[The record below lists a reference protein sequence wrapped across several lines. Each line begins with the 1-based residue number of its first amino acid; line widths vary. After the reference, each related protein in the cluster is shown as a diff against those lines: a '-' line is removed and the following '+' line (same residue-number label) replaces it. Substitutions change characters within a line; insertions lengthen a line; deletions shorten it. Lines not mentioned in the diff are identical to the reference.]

1 MEFNAADI
9 FEGVVKRIPDR
20 EAVVLGNTRFT
31 YKELD
36 ARANKAAHALKK
48 LNVSK
53 GSHIGIYAFNCIE
66 WLEIM
71 LGAYKLCAIPI
82 NINYRYVEEELKY
95 LIDNADMEAIFFHK
109 QFSEKLLNI
118 SKDLPLLKTYVSIDD
133 QSDIQSDLECIDFED
148 LIQHESE
155 DQIVQ
160 TRSGDDKYI
169 LYTGG
174 TTGMPKGV
182 VWRMEDVLMTLGGGI
197 DAVTGEKYS
206 TPDALADKCLQD
218 QTVAL
223 ALAPLMHGAAQWQSF
238 NAFFSGWKLIINDQV
253 SFDANY
259 IWDLIAKE
267 RVMNLT
273 ITGDAMGRPLCDA
286 LPAAIDRG
294 LDLSCMIVLAST
306 ASVFSSTIKDAILD
320 LLPNL
325 FIIDAVG
332 SSETGATGVNIHT
345 KGGKLKDSG
354 GGPKFNKPDFS
365 AILNLETH
373 QIISP
378 SDTETIGYLAR
389 KGHVPIAYYKDPE
402 KSKKT
407 FIEVDGERFSI
418 PGDMAKYETD
428 GQMTL
433 LGRGSVSIN
442 SGGEKIFPE
451 EVEMA
456 LKAHPNVFDCLVV
469 GVADKTWGQKVVAVI
484 QRRDSSELSLADLK
498 ETSAKY
504 IASYK
509 MPKEIIFSDLIER
522 APSGKPNYQ
531 WAQKYANTRLASED
545 SNFQEKDQGDK
556 K

>member
-9 FEGVVKRIPDR
+9 FEGVVQRIPDR
-20 EAVVLGNTRFT
+20 EAVVLGETRLT

-48 LNVSK
+48 LNISK

-95 LIDNADMEAIFFHK
+95 LMNNADIEAIFFHQ
-109 QFSEKLLNI
+109 QFSNKLNNI
-118 SKDLPLLKTYVSIDD
+118 ADALPLLKTYVSINDG
-133 QSDIQSDLECIDFED
+133 SDAKSDLVCVDYEA
-148 LIQHESE
+148 LIEHESE
-155 DQIVQ
+155 EQVPQ
-160 TRSGDDKYI
+160 LRSGDDQYI

-197 DAVTGEKYS
+197 DAVTGEKYP
-206 TPDALADKCLQD
+206 TPEALADKCLQD
-218 QTVAL
+218 QTTAL

-238 NAFFSGWKLIINDQV
+238 NAFFSGWKLVFNDQV
-253 SFDANY
+253 TFDAHHA
-259 IWDLIAKE
+259 WDLIAKE
-267 RVMNLT
+267 RVMNVT

-286 LPAAIDRG
+286 LPAALERG
-294 LDLSCMIVLAST
+294 LDLSCLFVIASS
-306 ASVFSSTIKDAILD
+306 ASVFSSSIKDTMIT

-345 KGGKLKDSG
+345 KDGKLKDSG

-365 AILNLETH
+365 AILNLETQ
-373 QIISP
+373 QIIP
-378 SDTETIGYLAR
+378 QSDTETIGYLAR
-389 KGHVPIAYYKDPE
+389 KGHVPLAYYKDPE

-407 FIEVDGERFSI
+407 FIDVEGERFSV
-418 PGDMAKYETD
+418 PGDMAKYESD
-428 GQMTL
+428 GQITL
-433 LGRGSVSIN
+433 LGRGSISIN

-469 GVADKTWGQKVVAVI
+469 GVKDETWGQKVVAVI
-484 QRRDSSELSLADLK
+484 QRRDSSELTLEDLK

-509 MPKEIIFSDLIER
+509 MPKALIFSDLIER

-531 WAQKYANTRLASED
+531 WAQNFANKTL
-545 SNFQEKDQGDK
+545 QG
-556 K
+556 

>member
-9 FEGVVKRIPDR
+9 FEGVVQRIPDR
-20 EAVVLGNTRFT
+20 EAVVLGETRLT

-48 LNVSK
+48 LNISQ

-95 LIDNADMEAIFFHK
+95 LMNNADIEAIFFHQ
-109 QFSEKLLNI
+109 QFSDKLNNI
-118 SKDLPLLKTYVSIDD
+118 ADALPLLKTYVSINDG
-133 QSDIQSDLECIDFED
+133 SDAKSDLVCVDYEA
-148 LIQHESE
+148 LIEHESE
-155 DQIVQ
+155 EQVPQ
-160 TRSGDDKYI
+160 LRSGDDQYI

-197 DAVTGEKYS
+197 DAVTGEKYP
-206 TPDALADKCLQD
+206 TPEALADKCLQD
-218 QTVAL
+218 QTTAL

-238 NAFFSGWKLIINDQV
+238 NAFFSGWKLVFNDQV
-253 SFDANY
+253 TFDAHHA
-259 IWDLIAKE
+259 WDLIAKE

-286 LPAAIDRG
+286 LPAALQRG
-294 LDLSCMIVLAST
+294 LDLSCLFVIASS
-306 ASVFSSTIKDAILD
+306 ASVFSSSIKDTMIT

-345 KGGKLKDSG
+345 KNGKLKDSG

-365 AILNLETH
+365 AILNLETQ
-373 QIISP
+373 QIIP
-378 SDTETIGYLAR
+378 QSDTETIGYLAR

-407 FIEVDGERFSI
+407 FIDVEGERFSV
-418 PGDMAKYETD
+418 PGDMAKYESD
-428 GQMTL
+428 GQITL

-469 GVADKTWGQKVVAVI
+469 GVKDETWGQKVVAVI
-484 QRRDSSELSLADLK
+484 QRRDSSELTLEDLK

-509 MPKEIIFSDLIER
+509 MPKALIFSDLIER

-531 WAQKYANTRLASED
+531 WAQEFANKTLR
-545 SNFQEKDQGDK
+545 G
-556 K
+556 

>member
-9 FEGVVKRIPDR
+9 FEGVVQRIPDR
-20 EAVVLGNTRFT
+20 EAVVLGETRLT

-48 LNVSK
+48 LNISQ

-95 LIDNADMEAIFFHK
+95 LMNNADIEAIFFHQ
-109 QFSEKLLNI
+109 QFSDKLNNI
-118 SKDLPLLKTYVSIDD
+118 ADALPLLKTYVSINDG
-133 QSDIQSDLECIDFED
+133 SDAKSDLVCVDYEA
-148 LIQHESE
+148 LIEHESE
-155 DQIVQ
+155 EQVPQ
-160 TRSGDDKYI
+160 LRSGDDQYI

-197 DAVTGEKYS
+197 DAVTGEKYP
-206 TPDALADKCLQD
+206 TPEALADKCLQD
-218 QTVAL
+218 QTTAL

-238 NAFFSGWKLIINDQV
+238 NAFFSGWKLVFNDQV
-253 SFDANY
+253 TFDAHHA
-259 IWDLIAKE
+259 WDLIAKE
-267 RVMNLT
+267 RVMNVT

-286 LPAAIDRG
+286 LPAALQRG
-294 LDLSCMIVLAST
+294 LDLSCLFVIASS
-306 ASVFSSTIKDAILD
+306 ASVFSSSIKDTMIT

-345 KGGKLKDSG
+345 KDGKLKDSG

-365 AILNLETH
+365 AILNLETQ
-373 QIISP
+373 QIIP
-378 SDTETIGYLAR
+378 QSDTETIGYLAR
-389 KGHVPIAYYKDPE
+389 KGHVPLAYYKDPE

-407 FIEVDGERFSI
+407 FIDVEGERFSV
-418 PGDMAKYETD
+418 PGDMAKYESD
-428 GQMTL
+428 GQITL

-469 GVADKTWGQKVVAVI
+469 GVKDETWGQKVVAVI
-484 QRRDSSELSLADLK
+484 QRRDSSELTLEDLK

-509 MPKEIIFSDLIER
+509 MPKALIFSDLIER

-531 WAQKYANTRLASED
+531 WAQNFANKTL
-545 SNFQEKDQGDK
+545 QG
-556 K
+556 

>member
-9 FEGVVKRIPDR
+9 FEGVVDRVPER
-20 EAVVLGNTRFT
+20 EAVVYGSTRLT

-36 ARANKAAHALKK
+36 ARSNKAANALKK
-48 LNVSK
+48 LGIKK

-95 LIDNADMEAIFFHK
+95 LIDNADIEAIFYQK
-109 QFSEKLLNI
+109 QFSTKLNNI
-118 SKDLPLLKTYVSIDD
+118 KNDLPLLKDFVSINDGTD
-133 QSDIQSDLECIDFED
+133 SSDIVENNLDFEG
-148 LIQHESE
+148 LIANESE
-155 DQIVQ
+155 SRLTVE
-160 TRSGDDKYI
+160 RSGDDQYI

-197 DAVTGEKYS
+197 DAVTGERYP
-206 TPDALADKCLQD
+206 TPEAFADKCLQD

-223 ALAPLMHGAAQWQSF
+223 ALAPFMHGGAQWQSF
-238 NAFFSGWKLIINDQV
+238 NSFFSGWKLVINDQA
-253 SFDANY
+253 SFDADY
-259 IWDLIAKE
+259 IWEIVAKE
-267 RVMNLT
+267 KVMNLT
-273 ITGDAMGRPLCDA
+273 IMGDAMGRPLCDA
-286 LPAAIDRG
+286 LPGALKKG
-294 LDLSCMIVLAST
+294 LDLSSLFVFSST
-306 ASVFSSTIKDAILD
+306 ASVFSPSIKDTILEY
-320 LLPNL
+320 LPNL
-325 FIIDAVG
+325 FLIDAVG

-345 KGGKLKDSG
+345 KDGKLKDSG
-354 GGPKFNKPDFS
+354 GGPKFTKPNFS
-365 AILNLETH
+365 EILNLDTLE
-373 QIISP
+373 IIQP
-378 SDTETIGYLAR
+378 DDTETIGYLAR
-389 KGHVPIAYYKDPE
+389 KGHVPMAYYKDEE

-407 FIEVDGERFSI
+407 FIEVNGERYSI
-418 PGDMAKYETD
+418 PGDMAKYEED

-469 GVADKTWGQKVVAVI
+469 GVKDEKWGQKVVAVI
-484 QRRDSSELSLADLK
+484 QRRDENDLFLDDLK
-498 ETSAKY
+498 ESASKY

-509 MPKEIIFSDLIER
+509 MPKEIVFSEIIER

-531 WAQKYANTRLASED
+531 WAQNYANSKL
-545 SNFQEKDQGDK
+545 NIK
-556 K
+556 

>member
-1 MEFNAADI
+1 VEFNAADI
-9 FEGVVKRIPDR
+9 FEGVVQRIPDR
-20 EAVVLGNTRFT
+20 EAVVLGETRLT

-48 LNVSK
+48 LNISQ

-95 LIDNADMEAIFFHK
+95 LMNNADIEAIFFHQ
-109 QFSEKLLNI
+109 QFSDKLNNI
-118 SKDLPLLKTYVSIDD
+118 ADALPLLKTYVSINDG
-133 QSDIQSDLECIDFED
+133 SDAKSDLVCVDYEA
-148 LIQHESE
+148 LIEHESE
-155 DQIVQ
+155 EQVPQ
-160 TRSGDDKYI
+160 LRSGDDQYI

-197 DAVTGEKYS
+197 DAVTGEKYP
-206 TPDALADKCLQD
+206 TPEALADKCLQD
-218 QTVAL
+218 QTTAL

-238 NAFFSGWKLIINDQV
+238 NAFFSGWKLVFNDQV
-253 SFDANY
+253 TFDAHHA
-259 IWDLIAKE
+259 WDLIAKE

-286 LPAAIDRG
+286 LPAALQRG
-294 LDLSCMIVLAST
+294 LDLSCLFVIASS
-306 ASVFSSTIKDAILD
+306 ASVFSSSIKDKMIT

-345 KGGKLKDSG
+345 KDGKLKDSG

-365 AILNLETH
+365 AILNLETQ
-373 QIISP
+373 QIIP
-378 SDTETIGYLAR
+378 QSDTETIGYLAR

-407 FIEVDGERFSI
+407 FIDVEGERFSV
-418 PGDMAKYETD
+418 PGDMAKYESD
-428 GQMTL
+428 GQITL

-469 GVADKTWGQKVVAVI
+469 GVKDETWGQKVVAVI
-484 QRRDSSELSLADLK
+484 QRRDSSELTLEDLK

-509 MPKEIIFSDLIER
+509 MPKALIFSDLIER

-531 WAQKYANTRLASED
+531 WAQEFANKTL
-545 SNFQEKDQGDK
+545 QG
-556 K
+556 

>member
-9 FEGVVKRIPDR
+9 FEGVVQRIPDR
-20 EAVVLGNTRFT
+20 EAVVLGETRLT

-48 LNVSK
+48 LNISQ

-95 LIDNADMEAIFFHK
+95 LMNNADIEAIFFHQ
-109 QFSEKLLNI
+109 QFSDKLNNI
-118 SKDLPLLKTYVSIDD
+118 ADALPLLKTYVSINDG
-133 QSDIQSDLECIDFED
+133 SDAKSDLVCVDYEA
-148 LIQHESE
+148 LIEHESE
-155 DQIVQ
+155 EQVPQ
-160 TRSGDDKYI
+160 LRSGDDQYI

-206 TPDALADKCLQD
+206 TPEALADKCLQD
-218 QTVAL
+218 QTTAL

-238 NAFFSGWKLIINDQV
+238 NAFFSGWKLVFNDQV
-253 SFDANY
+253 TFDAHHA
-259 IWDLIAKE
+259 WDLIAKE

-286 LPAAIDRG
+286 LPAALQRG
-294 LDLSCMIVLAST
+294 LDLSCLFVIASS
-306 ASVFSSTIKDAILD
+306 ASVFSSSIKDKMIT

-345 KGGKLKDSG
+345 KDGKLKDSG

-365 AILNLETH
+365 AILNLETQ
-373 QIISP
+373 QIIP
-378 SDTETIGYLAR
+378 QSDTETIGYLAR

-407 FIEVDGERFSI
+407 FIDVEGERFSV
-418 PGDMAKYETD
+418 PGDMAKYESD
-428 GQMTL
+428 GQITL

-469 GVADKTWGQKVVAVI
+469 GVKDETWGQKVVAVI
-484 QRRDSSELSLADLK
+484 QRRDSSELTLEDLK

-509 MPKEIIFSDLIER
+509 MPKALIFSDLIER

-531 WAQKYANTRLASED
+531 WAQEFANKTL
-545 SNFQEKDQGDK
+545 QG
-556 K
+556 

>member
-20 EAVVLGNTRFT
+20 EAVVLGDTRLT
-31 YKELD
+31 YRQLD
-36 ARANKAAHALKK
+36 ARANKAAHALQK
-48 LNVSK
+48 LNISK

-95 LIDNADMEAIFFHK
+95 LIDNADMEAVFFHK
-109 QFSEKLLNI
+109 QFSEKLNNI
-118 SKDLPLLKTYVSIDD
+118 SSDLPLLKTFVSIEDG
-133 QSDIQSDLECIDFED
+133 SDIKSELECTDFEA
-148 LIQHESE
+148 LIKDESGE
-155 DQIVQ
+155 QIPQ
-160 TRSGDDKYI
+160 SRSGDDRYI

-197 DAVTGEKYS
+197 DAVTGEKYA

-238 NAFFSGWKLIINDQV
+238 NAFFSGWKFIINDQI
-253 SFDANY
+253 SFDARY
-259 IWDLIAKE
+259 IWELIAKE

-286 LPAAIDRG
+286 LPAALEKG
-294 LDLSCMIVLAST
+294 LDLSCLFVLAST
-306 ASVFSSTIKDAILD
+306 ASVFSSSIKDAMLD
-320 LLPNL
+320 LLPHL

-345 KGGKLKDSG
+345 KDGKLKDSG
-354 GGPKFNKPDFS
+354 GGPKFSKPDFS

-373 QIISP
+373 QIIP
-378 SDTETIGYLAR
+378 QSDTETIGYLAR

-418 PGDMAKYETD
+418 PGDMAKYESD

-469 GVADKTWGQKVVAVI
+469 GVKDETWGQKVVAVI
-484 QRRDSSELSLADLK
+484 QRRDSSDLTVDDLK
-498 ETSAKY
+498 ESAAKY

-531 WAQKYANTRLASED
+531 WAQQYANARVASNQED
-545 SNFQEKDQGDK
+545 EK
-556 K
+556 

>member
-1 MEFNAADI
+1 VEFNAADI
-9 FEGVVKRIPDR
+9 FEGVVQRIPDR
-20 EAVVLGNTRFT
+20 EAVVLGETRLT

-48 LNVSK
+48 LNISQ

-95 LIDNADMEAIFFHK
+95 LMNNADIEAIFFHQ
-109 QFSEKLLNI
+109 QFSDKLNNI
-118 SKDLPLLKTYVSIDD
+118 ADALPLLKTYVSINDG
-133 QSDIQSDLECIDFED
+133 SDTKSDLVCVDYEA
-148 LIQHESE
+148 LIEHESE
-155 DQIVQ
+155 EQVPQ
-160 TRSGDDKYI
+160 LRSGDDQYI

-197 DAVTGEKYS
+197 DAVTGEKYP
-206 TPDALADKCLQD
+206 TPEALADKCLQD
-218 QTVAL
+218 QTTAL

-238 NAFFSGWKLIINDQV
+238 NAFFSGWKLVFNDQV
-253 SFDANY
+253 TFDAHHA
-259 IWDLIAKE
+259 WDLIAKE

-286 LPAAIDRG
+286 LPAALERD
-294 LDLSCMIVLAST
+294 LALSCLLVIASS
-306 ASVFSSTIKDAILD
+306 ASVFSSSIKDAMIT

-345 KGGKLKDSG
+345 KDGKLKDSG

-365 AILNLETH
+365 AILNLETR
-373 QIISP
+373 QIIP
-378 SDTETIGYLAR
+378 QSDTETIGYLAR
-389 KGHVPIAYYKDPE
+389 KGHVPLAYYKDPE

-407 FIEVDGERFSI
+407 FIDVEGERFSV
-418 PGDMAKYETD
+418 PGDMAKYESD
-428 GQMTL
+428 GQITL

-469 GVADKTWGQKVVAVI
+469 GVKDETWGQKVVAVI
-484 QRRDSSELSLADLK
+484 QRRDSSKLTLEDLK

-509 MPKEIIFSDLIER
+509 MPKALIFSDLIER

-531 WAQKYANTRLASED
+531 WAQEFANKTL
-545 SNFQEKDQGDK
+545 QG
-556 K
+556 